1 MVAGKR
7 GESRFG
13 ELFGQA
19 VVGGLAGVLAAGW
32 AQMPAQAG
40 LILGALAPLLWD
52 LRRRPWKHCPRCRGN
67 TLARAGVTYGV
78 KRECWRCHNQ
88 RYPRIWSR
96 PLIALG
102 WRPRGHPD
110 R

>member
-1 MVAGKR
+1 MAKR
-7 GESRFG
+7 DESRVG

-19 VVGGLAGVLAAGW
+19 VVGAFVGAVAALAIQAPGGL
-32 AQMPAQAG
+32 G
-40 LILGALAPLLWD
+40 LILGAVAPLLWD
-52 LRRRPWKHCPRCRGN
+52 LRKRPWKQCPRCGGN
-67 TLARAGVTYGV
+67 KLARAGKTYGV

-110 R
+110 RP